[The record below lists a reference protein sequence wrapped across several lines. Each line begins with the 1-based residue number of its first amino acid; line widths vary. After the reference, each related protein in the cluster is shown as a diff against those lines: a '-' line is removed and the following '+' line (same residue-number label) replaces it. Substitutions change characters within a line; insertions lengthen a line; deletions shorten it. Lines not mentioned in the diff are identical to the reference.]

1 MGEKAKKEGKPL
13 PAKKDEEKKGSDDED
28 DESKG
33 IKPNASN
40 GADLKEYNWGQSLSE
55 VTVNIYLP
63 DNIKAKDLTV
73 VMRPTKC
80 SIKIKNGATLLEGTW
95 FKPILEDDSLWCI
108 ETDNT
113 GRRILTLN
121 LSKKTGQNWWDSV
134 LEGQEKINTQKVE
147 PENSKLSDLDGDT
160 RSVVEKMMYDQRQ
173 KQAGLPSADE
183 QQKRGKLD
191 QFMKAHPEM
200 DFSKAK
206 FS

>member
-1 MGEKAKKEGKPL
+1 MGAKKKEKDDAEKKKRDEAAA
-13 PAKKDEEKKGSDDED
+13 AKKLEEKKGSDDED

-147 PENSKLSDLDGDT
+147 PENSKLSDLDNET

-183 QQKRGKLD
+183 
-191 QFMKAHPEM
+191 
-200 DFSKAK
+200 
-206 FS
+206 

>member
-1 MGEKAKKEGKPL
+1 M

-147 PENSKLSDLDGDT
+147 PENSKLSDLDNET

-183 QQKRGKLD
+183 
-191 QFMKAHPEM
+191 
-200 DFSKAK
+200 
-206 FS
+206 